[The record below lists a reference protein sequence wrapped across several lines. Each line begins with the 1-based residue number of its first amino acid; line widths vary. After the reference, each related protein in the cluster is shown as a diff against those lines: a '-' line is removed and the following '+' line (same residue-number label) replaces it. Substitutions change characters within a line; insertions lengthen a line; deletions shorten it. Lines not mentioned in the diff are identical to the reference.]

1 VIVRARKIPLT
12 TWLRFEH
19 EPRKVRAVR
28 FFSYA
33 NIEHEHE
40 SDGKGTQILV
50 LVLVSYGRPI
60 SRKTRT
66 FAVSRTSTSTSTE
79 KRNTPILFAKIVEKR
94 ETCPSPPPPPRT
106 VPVLFRIVLPWWFMV
121 KRLTTSRA
129 ITGSG
134 FLSGRSLHHGR
145 PPFMVVVRGEAKR
158 SHVRKYRTTM
168 VKEVRVLFSRRTCE
182 PIGTTTTTTTTT
194 EKRNTT

>member
-1 VIVRARKIPLT
+1 VFHFSVLVLVPVLVNEIPSVSLHPTRAVMENEHETITESGDRPCSKDPLT

-79 KRNTPILFAKIVEKR
+79 KRNTP
-94 ETCPSPPPPPRT
+94 
-106 VPVLFRIVLPWWFMV
+106 
-121 KRLTTSRA
+121 
-129 ITGSG
+129 
-134 FLSGRSLHHGR
+134 
-145 PPFMVVVRGEAKR
+145 
-158 SHVRKYRTTM
+158 
-168 VKEVRVLFSRRTCE
+168 
-182 PIGTTTTTTTTT
+182 
-194 EKRNTT
+194 